1 MENLRKKLHTYLN
14 VDLMLDQK
22 QAEKIFEGL
31 VDAPEQITDGWDMPK
46 ITIRFGKDIR
56 CEKIEMPY
64 KTGATFK
71 CFLLNLGIDD
81 HGALLKIA

>member
-1 MENLRKKLHTYLN
+1 MENLRKKLHKYLN

-64 KTGATFK
+64 KSGATFK
-71 CFLLNLGIDD
+71 CYLLNLGIDD
-81 HGALLKIA
+81 HGAVLKIA